1 LSSNKANPILT
12 VEASD
17 ADLGENSQ
25 ISYSINSV
33 YDLLEINS
41 KTGQIYASLSFDEAR
56 AKHFWDKHK
65 SSDNDLVVLFDVV
78 ASDSGKPKQSSIL
91 SISLHFVPT
100 LANIY
105 FKQTYYYFRIAES
118 IELNKKFGQVN
129 SVSYFNNDAKMISNI
144 VYSIVDGD
152 LYDEFQIDYQTGAL
166 SARTELDYEE
176 KPTYYLT
183 IKAFDLNHEQY
194 TNATVRID
202 LIDINDNEPQFDK
215 FEYKIEINE
224 NISKMTEIFRLNA
237 TDADSP
243 NSTNSQIRYKLLNKF
258 DKFYI
263 NEVTGIVYNK
273 ITFDYEATKSEGDQN
288 TQTDQLYSS
297 ELFESNSYL
306 PSNSI
311 QLKIVAYDLGN
322 LPVSLGNNQTYV
334 GKSLETTCLL
344 TVYNTFLNENPPQFE
359 KSVYLSQIE
368 IDEVNSRSNMSIL
381 SLLLDNS
388 TYKTNKGALQFVTKV
403 NAKDIDSES
412 LIYSITKQSHEIN
425 YKIITF
431 MLPGVYY
438 FNIKLKVNANKSQD
452 VIDSLQFKLIIVP
465 PNSLL
470 KNSSKQV
477 YYYFKFDKEF
487 YKFKSDGLDLG
498 DLKLVNRYQNLKPT
512 SKLYN
517 LNIVPKLNN
526 FRVKYKLVEKK
537 FDLN

>member
-1 LSSNKANPILT
+1 
-12 VEASD
+12 
-17 ADLGENSQ
+17 
-25 ISYSINSV
+25 
-33 YDLLEINS
+33 
-41 KTGQIYASLSFDEAR
+41 
-56 AKHFWDKHK
+56 
-65 SSDNDLVVLFDVV
+65 
-78 ASDSGKPKQSSIL
+78 
-91 SISLHFVPT
+91 
-100 LANIY
+100 
-105 FKQTYYYFRIAES
+105 
-118 IELNKKFGQVN
+118 
-129 SVSYFNNDAKMISNI
+129 M
-144 VYSIVDGD
+144 
-152 LYDEFQIDYQTGAL
+152 
-166 SARTELDYEE
+166 
-176 KPTYYLT
+176 
-183 IKAFDLNHEQY
+183 
-194 TNATVRID
+194 
-202 LIDINDNEPQFDK
+202 
-215 FEYKIEINE
+215 
-224 NISKMTEIFRLNA
+224 
-237 TDADSP
+237 
-243 NSTNSQIRYKLLNKF
+243 NKF